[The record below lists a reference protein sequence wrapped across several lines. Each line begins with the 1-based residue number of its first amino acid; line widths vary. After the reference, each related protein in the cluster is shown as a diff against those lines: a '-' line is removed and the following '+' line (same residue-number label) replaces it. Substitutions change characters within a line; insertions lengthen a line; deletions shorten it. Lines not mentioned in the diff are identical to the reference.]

1 MKAGELVELAIA
13 IALLALTIAWRPWIE
28 PYGRSLARRAGWC
41 MLILAA
47 LPVVL
52 RLALLRHHP
61 VPSPDVYD
69 EFGHLLVAD
78 TLRHFRLANLAH
90 PMHRFFET
98 FFVLQDPVY
107 SSIYPVGQGLILAIG
122 KAIFGNPWAGV
133 LMSTAALCSLCY
145 WMLRGWTTPG
155 WALAG
160 GLIAIFE
167 FGPLNQWMNSYWG
180 GSFAAAGGCLVF
192 GALPRLRD
200 PLLSGPQF
208 KQRRILMGTFL
219 GVGLGINL
227 ITRPYESIFLLVSVI
242 LYLLPA
248 LISREGIL
256 AIRGG
261 IIAAILVV
269 LPAIGV
275 TLLQNKRVTG
285 NLTTLPYQLSQYQYG
300 VPASLTFQPDPVP
313 HRDLTLQQQLE
324 YKAQLSFRDGRET
337 LKTYLLRLEYRV
349 RFYRFFFLPALFIA
363 LPFFLFALKQPRFQ
377 WIAFTLV
384 LFALGINFFP
394 AFQFHYLAAVT
405 GLFVLV
411 GVVGLAELSRFS
423 PFAARLILFLCVAH
437 FAFWYTLHLFDP
449 QTAAVR
455 QYETWDGLNHGNPER
470 RIQVNHALALM
481 PGKILVFVRYSPQ
494 HIFQEEWV
502 YNDADIDRA
511 RIVWARDLGPAED
524 AQVRAYYPDRTALLL
539 EPDYRP
545 PKLTPYQP

>member
-1 MKAGELVELAIA
+1 M
-13 IALLALTIAWRPWIE
+13 
-28 PYGRSLARRAGWC
+28 
-41 MLILAA
+41 
-47 LPVVL
+47 
-52 RLALLRHHP
+52 
-61 VPSPDVYD
+61 
-69 EFGHLLVAD
+69 
-78 TLRHFRLANLAH
+78 
-90 PMHRFFET
+90 
-98 FFVLQDPVY
+98 
-107 SSIYPVGQGLILAIG
+107 
-122 KAIFGNPWAGV
+122 
-133 LMSTAALCSLCY
+133 
-145 WMLRGWTTPG
+145 
-155 WALAG
+155 
-160 GLIAIFE
+160 
-167 FGPLNQWMNSYWG
+167 
-180 GSFAAAGGCLVF
+180 
-192 GALPRLRD
+192 
-200 PLLSGPQF
+200 
-208 KQRRILMGTFL
+208 
-219 GVGLGINL
+219 
-227 ITRPYESIFLLVSVI
+227 
-242 LYLLPA
+242 
-248 LISREGIL
+248 
-256 AIRGG
+256 
-261 IIAAILVV
+261 AAILVV

-285 NLTTLPYQLSQYQYG
+285 NWTTLPYQLSQYQYG

-394 AFQFHYLAAVT
+394 AFQFHYLAAIT
-405 GLFVLV
+405 CLFVLIS
-411 GVVGLAELSRFS
+411 VVGLAELSRFS

-502 YNDADIDRA
+502 YNDADIDGA
-511 RIVWARDLGPAED
+511 RIAWARDLGPAED

>member
-1 MKAGELVELAIA
+1 
-13 IALLALTIAWRPWIE
+13 
-28 PYGRSLARRAGWC
+28 

-47 LPVVL
+47 LPIVL

-200 PLLSGPQF
+200 PLLNSPQF
-208 KQRRILMGTFL
+208 NRRRMLMGACL
-219 GVGLGINL
+219 GIGLGINL

-242 LYLLPA
+242 LYLIPA
-248 LISREGIL
+248 LMSREGIL
-256 AIRGG
+256 AIRGA

-285 NLTTLPYQLSQYQYG
+285 NWATLPYQLSQYQYG
-300 VPASLTFQPDPVP
+300 VPASLTFQPDPIP

-437 FAFWYTLHLFDP
+437 FAFWYCLHLFDP

-502 YNDADIDRA
+502 YNDADIDGA

-524 AQVRAYYPDRTALLL
+524 AEMRAYYPDRTALLL

-545 PKLTPYQP
+545 PRLTPYQP